1 MMACSGAINGGA
13 TPRLNVLG
21 NIWRDIADVLIGH
34 ELPSVVPLVGTQGFL
49 VVHGANKAIRKKA
62 SL

>member
-1 MMACSGAINGGA
+1 
-13 TPRLNVLG
+13 
-21 NIWRDIADVLIGH
+21 LIGH